1 MKHFTLALVAVAA
14 FCSQAFAQNRVKNL
28 YTSGTTLNVS
38 LLSNEDQPVQINR
51 TLFAGYNS
59 ICLPMSLSAEQLQAA
74 AKGVQVERLI
84 SIGQEGSTLNL
95 YFMDCTNEGIEAGVP
110 YLIYSPT
117 LQTMRAN
124 STDAESISTN
134 LKCITKTDAEGNQ
147 ITFGSSWESLQV
159 EGRYGIPAMQETDE
173 LQSILICT
181 SGDKTFLPTRCGFT
195 WDAKSITAQ
204 ALEIKHIT
212 DVAGQETCINELQSQ
227 DAVVDIYNAQ
237 GAMVKANININKAMK
252 TLPKGV
258 YVIKG
263 LKVAINN

>member
-38 LLSNEDQPVQINR
+38 LLNDEAQPIQINR

-59 ICLPMSLSAEQLQAA
+59 ICLPMSLTAEQLQIA
-74 AKGVQVERLI
+74 AKDVQVERLI

-95 YFMDCTNEGIEAGVP
+95 YFLDCTNEGIEAGVP

-117 LQTMRAN
+117 LQTLRAK
-124 STDAESISTN
+124 STDATTISTN
-134 LKCITKTDAEGNQ
+134 LKSVTKTDNEGNQ
-147 ITFGSSWESLQV
+147 ITFGSSWESVQV
-159 EGRYGIPAMQETDE
+159 AGRYGIPAMQETDE

-195 WDAKSITAQ
+195 WDAKSVTAQ
-204 ALEIKHIT
+204 TLEIKHIT
-212 DVAGQETCINELQSQ
+212 DLAGEETCIKELQAQ
-227 DAVVDIYNAQ
+227 NAVVDIYNTQ
-237 GAMVKANININKAMK
+237 GAKVQSNANINKAMQ
-252 TLPKGV
+252 TLPNGI

-263 LKVAINN
+263 LKVAVNK

>member
-38 LLSNEDQPVQINR
+38 LLNDEEQPIQINR

-59 ICLPMSLSAEQLQAA
+59 ICLPMSLTAEQLQAA

-95 YFMDCTNEGIEAGVP
+95 YFLDCTNEGIEAGVP

-117 LQTMRAN
+117 LQILRAK
-124 STDAESISTN
+124 STDATTISTH
-134 LKCITKTDAEGNQ
+134 LKSVTKTDAEGNQ
-147 ITFGSSWESLQV
+147 ITFGSSWESVQV
-159 EGRYGIPAMQETDE
+159 AGRYGIPAMQETDE

-181 SGDKTFLPTRCGFT
+181 TGDKTFLPTRCGFT
-195 WDAKSITAQ
+195 WDRQSATAQ

-212 DVAGQETCINELQSQ
+212 ELAGEETCIKELQTK

-237 GAMVKANININKAMK
+237 GAMVQSKANINKAMK
-252 TLPKGV
+252 TLPRGI
-258 YVIKG
+258 YVING
-263 LKVAINN
+263 LKVAVN

>member
-38 LLSNEDQPVQINR
+38 LLNDEEQPIQINR

-59 ICLPMSLSAEQLQAA
+59 ICLPMSLTAEQLQAA

-95 YFMDCTNEGIEAGVP
+95 YFLDCTNEGIEAGVP

-117 LQTMRAN
+117 LQTLHAK
-124 STDAESISTN
+124 STDAIAVNAN
-134 LKCITKTDAEGNQ
+134 LKSVTKTDAEGNQ
-147 ITFGSSWESLQV
+147 ITFGSSWESVQV
-159 EGRYGIPAMQETDE
+159 AGRYGIPAMQETDE

-181 SGDKTFLPTRCGFT
+181 TGDKTFLPTRCGFT
-195 WDAKSITAQ
+195 WDRQSATAQ

-212 DVAGQETCINELQSQ
+212 ELAGEETCIKELQSQ
-227 DAVVDIYNAQ
+227 DAIVDIYNAQ
-237 GAMVKANININKAMK
+237 GAKVKTSTNINKAMK
-252 TLPKGV
+252 TLPRGI
-258 YVIKG
+258 YVING
-263 LKVAINN
+263 LKVAVN

>member
-1 MKHFTLALVAVAA
+1 MKHFTLALVAAAA
-14 FCSQAFAQNRVKNL
+14 FCSQVFAQNRVKNL

-38 LLSNEDQPVQINR
+38 MLNDKEQPVQINR

-84 SIGQEGSTLNL
+84 SIDQEGSTLNL
-95 YFMDCTNEGIEAGVP
+95 YFLDCTNEGIEAGVP

-117 LQTMRAN
+117 LQILRAS
-124 STDAESISTN
+124 STDSEGVNTS
-134 LKCITKTDAEGNQ
+134 LKCVTKTDANGNQ
-147 ITFGSSWESLQV
+147 ITFGSSWESVQV

-181 SGDKTFLPTRCGFT
+181 NGDKTFLPTRCGFT
-195 WDAKSITAQ
+195 WDSKSVTAQ

-212 DVAGQETCINELQSQ
+212 DLSGEETRINELQAQ
-227 DAVVDIYNAQ
+227 NAVVDIYNTQ
-237 GAMVKANININKAMK
+237 GVMVQANANINKAMQN
-252 TLPKGV
+252 LPKGI

-263 LKVAINN
+263 LKIAVK

>member
-1 MKHFTLALVAVAA
+1 MKHFTLALVAAAA
-14 FCSQAFAQNRVKNL
+14 FCSQAFAQNKVKNL

-38 LLSNEDQPVQINR
+38 LLNNEEQPVQINR

-59 ICLPMSLSAEQLQAA
+59 ICLPMSLSADQLQAA

-95 YFMDCTNEGIEAGVP
+95 YFLDCTNEGIEAGVP

-117 LQTMRAN
+117 LQTLRAN
-124 STDAESISTN
+124 STDAEAVSTA
-134 LKCITKTDAEGNQ
+134 LKCVTKTDSEGNQ
-147 ITFGSSWESLQV
+147 ITFGSSWESIQV

-181 SGDKTFLPTRCGFT
+181 NGDKTFLPTRCGFT
-195 WDAKSITAQ
+195 WDKQSTTAQ

-212 DVAGQETCINELQSQ
+212 DVAGEETCIKDLQSQ
-227 DAVVDIYNAQ
+227 DAEVDIYNVQ
-237 GAMVKANININKAMK
+237 GAMVQSKANINKAMK
-252 TLPKGV
+252 TLPSGI

-263 LKVAINN
+263 MKVAVNK

>member
-14 FCSQAFAQNRVKNL
+14 FCSHAFAHNRIKNL

-38 LLSNEDQPVQINR
+38 MLNNDEQPIQINR

-59 ICLPMSLSAEQLQAA
+59 ICLPMSLSAEQLQTA

-95 YFMDCTNEGIEAGVP
+95 YFLDCTNEGIEAGVP

-117 LQTMRAN
+117 LQTLRAN
-124 STDAESISTN
+124 STDAEGVSTN
-134 LKCITKTDAEGNQ
+134 LKFVTKTDAEGNQ
-147 ITFGSSWESLQV
+147 ITFGSSWESVQV

-181 SGDKTFLPTRCGFT
+181 NGDKTFLPTRCGFT
-195 WDAKSITAQ
+195 WDAKRVTAQ

-212 DVAGQETCINELQSQ
+212 DVAGQETCIKDLQTQ
-227 DAVVDIYNAQ
+227 DAVVDVYNAQ
-237 GAMVKANININKAMK
+237 GAMVQSKANINKAMK
-252 TLPKGV
+252 TLPNGI

-263 LKVAINN
+263 MKVSVNN

>member
-1 MKHFTLALVAVAA
+1 MKHFTLALVAAAA

-28 YTSGTTLNVS
+28 YTSGATLNVS
-38 LLSNEDQPVQINR
+38 LLNDKAQPIQINR
-51 TLFAGYNS
+51 MLFAGYNS

-117 LQTMRAN
+117 LQTLRAN
-124 STDAESISTN
+124 STEAEAVNTS
-134 LKCITKTDAEGNQ
+134 LQCITKTDAEGNQ
-147 ITFGSSWESLQV
+147 ITFGSSWESVQV

-195 WDAKSITAQ
+195 WDAKSVTAQ

-212 DVAGQETCINELQSQ
+212 DLAGEETCIKELQSQ

-237 GAMVKANININKAMK
+237 GAMVQSNANINKAMQ
-252 TLPKGV
+252 TLPKGI

>member
-38 LLSNEDQPVQINR
+38 LLNDEDQPIQINR

-59 ICLPMSLSAEQLQAA
+59 ICLPMSLTAEQLQAA

-95 YFMDCTNEGIEAGVP
+95 YFLDCTTEGIEAGVP

-117 LQTMRAN
+117 LQTLRAK
-124 STDAESISTN
+124 STDAAAVNTN
-134 LKCITKTDAEGNQ
+134 LKSITKTDANGNQ
-147 ITFGSSWESLQV
+147 ITFGSSWESVQV

-181 SGDKTFLPTRCGFT
+181 TGDKTFLPTRCGFT
-195 WDAKSITAQ
+195 WDAKSVTAQ

-212 DVAGQETCINELQSQ
+212 DLAGEETRIDELQAQ

-237 GAMVKANININKAMK
+237 GAMVQSKVNINKAIK
-252 TLPKGV
+252 SLPNGI

-263 LKVAINN
+263 MKVAVNN

>member
-38 LLSNEDQPVQINR
+38 ILNNDKQPVQINR

-84 SIGQEGSTLNL
+84 SINQEGSTVNL
-95 YFMDCTNEGIEAGVP
+95 YFIDCTSEGIEAGVP

-117 LQTMRAN
+117 LQTLRAN
-124 STDAESISTN
+124 NTDAQAIDTA
-134 LKCITKTDAEGNQ
+134 LKCVTKTDAAGNQ
-147 ITFGSSWESLQV
+147 ISFGSSWESVQV
-159 EGRYGIPAMQETDE
+159 EGRYGIPASQESDE

-181 SGDKTFLPTRCGFT
+181 NGDKTFLPTRCGFT
-195 WDAKSITAQ
+195 WDAKNTSAQ
-204 ALEIKHIT
+204 TLEIKHIT
-212 DVAGQETCINELQSQ
+212 DLAGTETCIKELQKEN
-227 DAVVDIYNAQ
+227 AVVDIYNAQ
-237 GAMVKANININKAMK
+237 GAMVQAKANINKALK
-252 TLPKGV
+252 TLPNGI

-263 LKVAINN
+263 MKVAVNK

>member
-14 FCSQAFAQNRVKNL
+14 FCSQSFSQNRVKNL

-38 LLSNEDQPVQINR
+38 LLNDKVQPIQINR

-74 AKGVQVERLI
+74 AKNVQVERLI

-95 YFMDCTNEGIEAGVP
+95 YFLDCTNEGIEAGVP

-117 LQTMRAN
+117 FQTLRAN
-124 STDAESISTN
+124 STDAEGVSTA
-134 LKCITKTDAEGNQ
+134 LKCVTKTDAEGNQ
-147 ITFGSSWESLQV
+147 ITFGSSWESIQV

-195 WDAKSITAQ
+195 WDAKSVTAQ
-204 ALEIKHIT
+204 TLEIKHIT
-212 DVAGQETCINELQSQ
+212 DLAGEETCIKELQAQ
-227 DAVVDIYNAQ
+227 NAVVDIYNTQ
-237 GAMVKANININKAMK
+237 GAKVQSNANINKAMQ
-252 TLPKGV
+252 TLPNGI

-263 LKVAINN
+263 LKVAVNK

>member
-14 FCSQAFAQNRVKNL
+14 FCSQSFAQNKVKNL
-28 YTSGTTLNVS
+28 YASGSTLNVS
-38 LLSNEDQPVQINR
+38 LLNNNEQPVQINR

-74 AKGVQVERLI
+74 AKDVQVERLI
-84 SIGQEGSTLNL
+84 SIGQEGSTLNM
-95 YFMDCTNEGIEAGVP
+95 YFLDCTNEGIEAGVP

-117 LQTMRAN
+117 MQTLRAN
-124 STDAESISTN
+124 STNAESVSTD

-147 ITFGSSWESLQV
+147 ITFGSSWESVQV

-181 SGDKTFLPTRCGFT
+181 NGDKTFLPTRCGFT
-195 WDAKSITAQ
+195 WDAKSVTAQ
-204 ALEIKHIT
+204 TLEIKHIT
-212 DVAGQETCINELQSQ
+212 DVAGEETCIKDLQSL
-227 DAVVDIYNAQ
+227 DAEVDIYNVQ
-237 GAMVKANININKAMK
+237 GAMVQSKANINKAMK
-252 TLPKGV
+252 TLPNGI

-263 LKVAINN
+263 MKVAINN

>member
-38 LLSNEDQPVQINR
+38 LLNDEDQPIQINR

-59 ICLPMSLSAEQLQAA
+59 ICLPMSLTAEQLQAA

-95 YFMDCTNEGIEAGVP
+95 YFLDCTTEGIEAGVP

-117 LQTMRAN
+117 LQTLRAK
-124 STDAESISTN
+124 STDAAAVNTN
-134 LKCITKTDAEGNQ
+134 LKSITKTDANGNQ
-147 ITFGSSWESLQV
+147 ITFGSSWESVQV

-181 SGDKTFLPTRCGFT
+181 NGDKTFLPTRCGFT
-195 WDAKSITAQ
+195 WDRQSTTAQ

-212 DVAGQETCINELQSQ
+212 DLAGEETCIKELQTK
-227 DAVVDIYNAQ
+227 DAVVDIYNTQ
-237 GAMVKANININKAMK
+237 GAMVQSKANINKAMK
-252 TLPKGV
+252 TLPRGI
-258 YVIKG
+258 YVING
-263 LKVAINN
+263 LKVAVN